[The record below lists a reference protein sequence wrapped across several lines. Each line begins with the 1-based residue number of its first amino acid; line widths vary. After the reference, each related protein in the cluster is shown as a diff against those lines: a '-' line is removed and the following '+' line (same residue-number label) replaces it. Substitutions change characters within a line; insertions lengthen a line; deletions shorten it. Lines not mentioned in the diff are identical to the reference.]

1 MTAEW
6 GTARPP
12 RGSIALPALRR
23 PSTQPP
29 AGVSAKPSSAEV
41 AAAGRAAVTRAVE
54 YRGGTVREVRNG
66 RRTELLV
73 QTPTGRWR
81 VRVLTRRRGDWQ
93 TSIREGANPAPR
105 ANAVW
110 AFVDLANGATR
121 YYVAPEPWVVNDIR
135 TEHEDYLAR
144 NGGQRVVTKDS
155 EHHGIKTARVECWLG
170 RWDLLGL
177 ADPEDAD
184 AG

>member
-6 GTARPP
+6 GTERRP
-12 RGSIALPALRR
+12 RRSISLPALRR

-29 AGVSAKPSSAEV
+29 VASAKPSSSEV

-54 YRGGTVREVRNG
+54 YRGGTVREARNG

-73 QTPTGRWR
+73 QTPSGRWR

-93 TSIREGANPAPR
+93 TSIREGDNAAPR
-105 ANAVW
+105 PNAVW
-110 AFVDLANGATR
+110 VFVDLANGATT
-121 YYVAPEPWVVNDIR
+121 YYVAPEPWVVDDIR
-135 TEHEDYLAR
+135 TEHERYLER
-144 NGGQRVVTKDS
+144 NGGQRAVTKDS
-155 EHHGIKTARVECWLG
+155 EHHGIKTDRVERWLG

-177 ADPEDAD
+177 ADRGDTD